1 MAYTLTVGSSTPN
14 IGDVRLLNVQSAN
27 DYGEAQMYLTD
38 GSSPTIWSSI
48 CKTKT
53 FDIYEAKLFCK
64 QLGYSY
70 NINRTIS
77 ARYEVLFKIVIFLL
91 IFKQLIV
98 SLFYRGDIFMS
109 Q

>member
-1 MAYTLTVGSSTPN
+1 MCVTIIMKLLKFYIFLAYTLTVGSSTPN
-14 IGDVRLLNVQSAN
+14 IGDVRLLNVHSAN

-38 GSSPTIWSSI
+38 GSSPAIWSSI

-53 FDIYEAKLFCK
+53 FDIDAAKLFCK

-91 IFKQLIV
+91 IF
-98 SLFYRGDIFMS
+98 
-109 Q
+109 